1 MSKEQKK
8 AKPFPII
15 ISGVAGSGKSSVV
28 AKLKEYEDKFA
39 FSVSYTTRKP
49 RPGESDGVDYH
60 FISAEEFDNG
70 VRNNEFLEWEGV
82 HTDKYGTKRADF
94 EQIMHDGKN
103 PVMTIDVKGAENIK
117 KIYKNALL
125 IFITPPTLEE
135 ALRRLQTR
143 GAETTEEIAV
153 RVSRYNLE
161 MSYKDK
167 YDYIIVNDVLAEAKS
182 KMLSIIISEMT
193 RRQSGHLSKTTKAIL
208 ISVISLVFLGAG
220 LAQAYL
226 YQQNLLLNK
235 NLAQKENII
244 SDEIS
249 IDTTGSTVVESGTA
263 AVATG
268 ASVVTP
274 VKPKVAAPTPAA
286 KKAIVKEPP
295 KHETPAAAPIVEAT
309 KTNTDGS
316 VTTVVA
322 TAEGATQS
330 DIKTVTDVSAIAV
343 NSPYDVIYSDETGL
357 YPDLE
362 KTLKDYLNGVLKWRN
377 EISSMKKIT
386 IRDAGATGW
395 AGQYLGGYTVS
406 PDGKDITA
414 ASGSIILN
422 TYYYK
427 DSPYF
432 SDYMKLVLSHEYG
445 HHYTLYHKWV
455 DWDLTISDRFPDSY
469 YTVRPL
475 TKSTTATDYS
485 LGWENCEAEII
496 AEDYSYFYSG
506 YGWHGMKDTYGYP
519 SSATKSWLAIIGD
532 ASLRNA
538 DMAPVADTQ
547 SPVVS
552 ITSPTENPYTLAGDS
567 VNIKVATTDNIIVKR
582 IEVYINDELKAT
594 YNTSGLSLDVS
605 FIENYGTF
613 NIKFK
618 GYDEAGN
625 MGEATIVIVHNAPVV
640 PVPVPVVPA
649 PVPVVETATG
659 ATTDEAA
666 LSGSVVGDVVRRG
679 AGR

>member
-15 ISGVAGSGKSSVV
+15 ISGVAGSVKSSVV

-226 YQQNLLLNK
+226 YQQNLLLNR

-249 IDTTGSTVVESGTA
+249 IDTTGSTVIESGTA

-286 KKAIVKEPP
+286 KKAIVKAPP
-295 KHETPAAAPIVEAT
+295 KHETPAAAPIIEST
-309 KTNTDGS
+309 KTNTDGT

-322 TAEGATQS
+322 TAECSTPA
-330 DIKTVTDVSAIAV
+330 DTDTLMAISSTPI
-343 NSPYDVIYSDETGL
+343 NTPYDIAYSDETGL
-357 YPDLE
+357 YPDLQ
-362 KTLKDYLNGVLKWRN
+362 KNLIDYLSSALKWG
-377 EISSMKKIT
+377 SDLSGMKKI
-386 IRDAGATGW
+386 IVRNAGA
-395 AGQYLGGYTVS
+395 AGCSGLYMGRYTVS
-406 PDGKDITA
+406 ADGTNIISA
-414 ASGSIILN
+414 FGMIILN

-427 DSPYF
+427 DSSYF

-469 YTVRPL
+469 YTARPL
-475 TKSTTATDYS
+475 SKSTTATDYS
-485 LGWENCEAEII
+485 LGWEDCEAEII

-506 YGWHGMKDTYGYP
+506 YGLHGMKDTYGYP
-519 SSATKSWLAIIGD
+519 SSATKNWLASIGST
-532 ASLRNA
+532 SLLNA
-538 DMAPVADTQ
+538 DLSPAIDTE
-547 SPVVS
+547 SPVVRV
-552 ITSPTENPYTLAGDS
+552 TSPTGNPYTLVGDS
-567 VNIKVATTDNIIVKR
+567 VSIKVATTDNIIVKR
-582 IEVYINDELKAT
+582 IEAYINDVLKAT
-594 YNTSGLSLDVS
+594 YNTSGLSLDAGFVG
-605 FIENYGTF
+605 YGTF
-613 NIKFK
+613 NLKFK
-618 GYDEAGN
+618 AYDEAGN
-625 MGEATIVIVHNAPVV
+625 FGEVSFVVIRNAPVV
-640 PVPVPVVPA
+640 PVPTPIPVID
-649 PVPVVETATG
+649 TTTG
-659 ATTDEAA
+659 TSAAGGAA
-666 LSGSVVGDVVRRG
+666 LSGSVASGDVTSGDVSD
-679 AGR
+679 